1 MFVSVQI
8 RRWVPVLV
16 AAMAAFFV
24 ALVGGTVTDL
34 GPWYQSLR
42 KPAWQPPD
50 WLFGP
55 AWTLIFA
62 LTALAGLKAW
72 QRAGDRAS
80 REWVIGLFALNGF
93 LNIMWS
99 VFFFRFK
106 RPDWALLEV
115 LLLWLSI
122 LLLIVF
128 FWRLVRPA
136 SLLLMPYLAWVSFAA
151 TINLGVV
158 LLNE

>member
-1 MFVSVQI
+1 VFVTVQI
-8 RRWVPVLV
+8 QRWAPALV
-16 AAMAAFFV
+16 AAMAAIFV
-24 ALVGGTVTDL
+24 ATMGGTMTDL

-72 QRAGDRAS
+72 QGAGDKAG

-128 FWRLVRPA
+128 FWRLARPA

>member
-1 MFVSVQI
+1 
-8 RRWVPVLV
+8 
-16 AAMAAFFV
+16 MAALFV
-24 ALVGGTVTDL
+24 ATMGGTMTDL

-42 KPAWQPPD
+42 MPAWKPPD

-62 LTALAGLKAW
+62 LAALAGLKAW
-72 QRAGDRAS
+72 QSAGDRAS

-128 FWRLVRPA
+128 FLEAGP
-136 SLLLMPYLAWVSFAA
+136 PGKLAFDALSR
-151 TINLGVV
+151 LGVV
-158 LLNE
+158 RRDDQSGRRSAQRLGPLA